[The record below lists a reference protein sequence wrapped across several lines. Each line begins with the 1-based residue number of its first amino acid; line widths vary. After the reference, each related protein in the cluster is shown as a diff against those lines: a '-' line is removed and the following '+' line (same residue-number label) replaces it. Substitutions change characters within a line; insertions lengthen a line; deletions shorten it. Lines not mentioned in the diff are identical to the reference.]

1 MPRDLIVIKVVG
13 IGGGGVN
20 AVNQMV
26 EVGVHGVEFIAVNAD
41 AQALLLSVAD
51 VKLDVGRELTGG
63 RGTGANPEL
72 GRRAAE
78 AHRTEI
84 EDMLQVADLV
94 FVTAG
99 EGGGTGTG
107 GAPSW
112 QGLPA
117 PWARSRSV
125 WLAGPSPLRAG
136 AAPARPT
143 PGSRRCAVRWTRSS
157 SSPTTG
163 CSPAPSA
170 TSPSSTP
177 SAAPTRCWCL
187 ASKPSPT
194 SSSRPASS
202 TSTSPT

>member
-51 VKLDVGRELTGG
+51 VKLDIGRELTGG
-63 RGTGANPEL
+63 RGAGAKPEL

-84 EDMLQVADLV
+84 EDMLQGADLV

-107 GAPSW
+107 GAPVV
-112 QGLPA
+112 A
-117 PWARSRSV
+117 RIARS
-125 WLAGPSPLRAG
+125 LDDLFQE
-136 AAPARPT
+136 
-143 PGSRRCAVRWTRSS
+143 VRWRVVVGERRRV
-157 SSPTTG
+157 PKIG
-163 CSPAPSA
+163 VA
-170 TSPSSTP
+170 T
-177 SAAPTRCWCL
+177 
-187 ASKPSPT
+187 PT
-194 SSSRPASS
+194 SSLEARW
-202 TSTSPT
+202 T